1 MSSENLQSVIDAAK
15 KGAGENGLGN
25 STGSA
30 AAAAAGLKIFESGK
44 LKDIVAPDFNTPAAA
59 AKGAAGAMNE
69 AAEKITTAMPSLAA
83 KLSGVT
89 ESLSSA
95 GLSEV
100 LTKQMKSL
108 MTGAQTALGD
118 ADAGSTAAITKIA
131 DSIPKNFSFDGAAP
145 AGADGAASASVG
157 SAAASL
163 GKVQNNLTD
172 AMSNLSGMKQIV
184 STAIPTATGSGL
196 EALTNMQQQ
205 LTGALQSAEG
215 LQQGIIDALPQLP
228 ALPFSLPSAASI
240 ASLIPKLPTLPCGI
254 NIKLDALEGLQKQLE
269 GVMGELS
276 STVNGV
282 FDKIDSLKAQME
294 ASLNEC
300 MNKFKDALGEIKIPT
315 LEFPAE
321 LLKALSLM
329 QLDATAFTAA
339 LAKLKIDFPSIDVDS
354 ILKKMCSGLDF
365 NFCKLVPNVKIIDG
379 KEVTKAEPS
388 TTAVAPPEPV
398 PEQAAPT
405 PAAKA
410 PVLTQ
415 RLGTIT
421 EGDKAEL
428 DGIVVSAQLGG
439 STSLIPV
446 DKWATAIRERIM
458 TDRNK
463 YFRLNPDNDTWV
475 PIDPAANKLSQ
486 VDEELGLLAT
496 LAGAAKNQLLFNRE
510 KKDAEDAEKKAQ
522 NEKEAAA
529 QPAESVAARETL
541 EKRNADVR
549 QKRLDEAAAD
559 KAKVVEDRAKAK
571 AEDVDVRRKRMEL
584 DQAAIDARK

>member
-25 STGSA
+25 STGAA

-69 AAEKITTAMPSLAA
+69 AAEKITTAMPSLTA

-95 GLSEV
+95 GLSEA
-100 LTKQMKSL
+100 LTKQMESL

-163 GKVQNNLTD
+163 GTVQNNLTD
-172 AMSNLSGMKQIV
+172 AMTNLSGMKQIV
-184 STAIPTATGSGL
+184 SNAIPTATGSGL

-215 LQQGIIDALPQLP
+215 LQQDIIDALPQLP

-240 ASLIPKLPTLPCGI
+240 AALIPKLPTLPCGI
-254 NIKLDALEGLQKQLE
+254 NIKLDALEALQKQLE
-269 GVMGELS
+269 GVMGELT

-329 QLDATAFTAA
+329 QLDATAFMAA

-354 ILKKMCSGLDF
+354 ILKKMFSGLDF

-522 NEKEAAA
+522 NEKEAAT
-529 QPAESVAARETL
+529 QPAQSVAARETL

-549 QKRLDEAAAD
+549 QKRLDEAAAV
-559 KAKVVEDRAKAK
+559 KAKGVEDRAKAK

>member
-25 STGSA
+25 STGAA

-59 AKGAAGAMNE
+59 AKGAAGAINE
-69 AAEKITTAMPSLAA
+69 AAEKITTAIPSLAA

-95 GLSEV
+95 GLSEA

-108 MTGAQTALGD
+108 MTGAQTALGA

-157 SAAASL
+157 GAAASL
-163 GKVQNNLTD
+163 GNVKNNLTD

-184 STAIPTATGSGL
+184 SNAIPTATGPGL

-215 LQQGIIDALPQLP
+215 LQQGIIDALPKLP
-228 ALPFSLPSAASI
+228 ALPFAIPSAASI
-240 ASLIPKLPTLPCGI
+240 AALIPKLPTLPCGI
-254 NIKLDALEGLQKQLE
+254 NIKLDALEALQKQLE
-269 GVMGELS
+269 GVMGELT

-329 QLDATAFTAA
+329 KLDATAFMAA

-354 ILKKMCSGLDF
+354 ILKKMFSGLDF

-529 QPAESVAARETL
+529 QPAAAVEARETL

-549 QKRLDEAAAD
+549 QKKLDEAAARD
-559 KAKVVEDRAKAK
+559 AKVVEDRAKAK
-571 AEDVDVRRKRMEL
+571 AEDVEVRRKRMEL
-584 DQAAIDARK
+584 DQAAINARK

>member
-1 MSSENLQSVIDAAK
+1 MSSVNLQSVIDAAK

-25 STGSA
+25 STGAA

-69 AAEKITTAMPSLAA
+69 AAEKITTAMPSLTA

-95 GLSEV
+95 GLSEA
-100 LTKQMKSL
+100 LTKQMESL

-157 SAAASL
+157 GAAASL
-163 GKVQNNLTD
+163 GNVQNNLTD

-215 LQQGIIDALPQLP
+215 LQEGIIDALPKLP
-228 ALPFSLPSAASI
+228 ALPFAIPSAASI

-269 GVMGELS
+269 EVMGELS
-276 STVNGV
+276 STANGV
-282 FDKIDSLKAQME
+282 FDKINSLKSQME

-329 QLDATAFTAA
+329 QLDATAFAAA

-365 NFCKLVPNVKIIDG
+365 NFCKLVPNVKIIEG

-388 TTAVAPPEPV
+388 TTAVATPEPV

-522 NEKEAAA
+522 NEKETAA

-549 QKRLDEAAAD
+549 QKRLDKAAAD

>member
-25 STGSA
+25 STGA
-30 AAAAAGLKIFESGK
+30 AAVAAAGLKIFESGK

-69 AAEKITTAMPSLAA
+69 AAEKITTAMPSLTA

-95 GLSEV
+95 GLSEA
-100 LTKQMKSL
+100 LTKQMESL

-163 GKVQNNLTD
+163 GTVQNNLTD
-172 AMSNLSGMKQIV
+172 AMTNLSGMKQIV
-184 STAIPTATGSGL
+184 SNAIPTATGSGL

-254 NIKLDALEGLQKQLE
+254 NIKLDALEALQKQLE
-269 GVMGELS
+269 GIMGELS

-329 QLDATAFTAA
+329 QLDATAFMAA

-354 ILKKMCSGLDF
+354 ILKKMFSGLDF

-522 NEKEAAA
+522 KEKEAAA
-529 QPAESVAARETL
+529 QPAASVEARETL

-549 QKRLDEAAAD
+549 QKRLDEAAAAS
-559 KAKVVEDRAKAK
+559 AKVVEDRAKAK

-584 DQAAIDARK
+584 DKAAIDARK

>member
-25 STGSA
+25 STGAA

-69 AAEKITTAMPSLAA
+69 AAEKITTAMPSLTA

-95 GLSEV
+95 GLSEA
-100 LTKQMKSL
+100 LTKQMESL

-163 GKVQNNLTD
+163 GTVQNNLTD
-172 AMSNLSGMKQIV
+172 AMTNLSGMKQIV
-184 STAIPTATGSGL
+184 SNAIPTATGSGL

-215 LQQGIIDALPQLP
+215 LQQDIIDALPQLP

-240 ASLIPKLPTLPCGI
+240 AALISKLPTLPCGI
-254 NIKLDALEGLQKQLE
+254 NIKLDALEALQKQLE
-269 GVMGELS
+269 GIMGELS

-329 QLDATAFTAA
+329 QLDATAFMAA

-354 ILKKMCSGLDF
+354 ILKKMFSGLDF

-458 TDRNK
+458 IDRNK

-522 NEKEAAA
+522 NEKEAAT
-529 QPAESVAARETL
+529 QPAQSVAARETL

-549 QKRLDEAAAD
+549 QKRLDEAAAN

-584 DQAAIDARK
+584 DKAAIDARK